1 MITRRDVC
9 GALALGS
16 LAIAGQPVRAASWRG
31 RIERGLAA
39 LEARHGGRLGVAIVD
54 TGSGRTLSHRGYE
67 RFPMCST
74 VKFPTAAL
82 VLARV
87 DRGQERLDRHVS
99 YGRRDL
105 ATYSP
110 VTEKNV
116 RTGMAIG
123 ALCEAAITLS
133 DNTAQNLLFDSFG
146 GPAALTAYL
155 RSIGDRVTRSD
166 RRETA
171 LNDVARGDPRDTSS
185 PLAMLRVMQRT
196 LTGDALSRLS
206 RDRLAAWMLATTTG
220 DKRLSAGA
228 PAGWR
233 TGDKTGTG
241 ARNATN
247 DIAIFYP
254 NRRAP
259 ILITAF
265 HIDSP
270 ASLDAREALLADVG
284 RLAALR

>member
-16 LAIAGQPVRAASWRG
+16 LAIAGQPARAAG
-31 RIERGLAA
+31 RRETIERSLAA

-54 TGSGRTLSHRGYE
+54 TGSRPTLSHRGHE

-87 DRGQERLDRHVS
+87 DRGQERLDRRVS
-99 YGRRDL
+99 YGRNDL
-105 ATYSP
+105 VTYSP
-110 VTEKNV
+110 VTEKNLG
-116 RTGMAIG
+116 TGMTVG

-146 GPAALTAYL
+146 GPGALTAYL
-155 RSIGDRVTRSD
+155 RSIGDRITRSD

-196 LTGDALSRLS
+196 LTGDALSRPS
-206 RDRLAAWMLATTTG
+206 RDRLATWMLATTTG

-241 ARNATN
+241 PRNATN
-247 DIAIFYP
+247 DIAVFYP
-254 NRRAP
+254 PRRAP

-265 HIDSP
+265 YVDSP
-270 ASLDAREALLADVG
+270 AALDDRQAVLAEVG
-284 RLAALR
+284 RLSALG